1 MSNEVDKYFL
11 EHVGESSSFI
21 ANTSSGK
28 FETERTWFVVH
39 FDVRFDVLF
48 DVRFDVRKER
58 SIGIVI
64 RSLENGAIAKRRNF
78 YERSCGRG
86 PFAICVNDKKM

>member
-28 FETERTWFVVH
+28 FETERTWFVV
-39 FDVRFDVLF
+39 RF